1 MTVKVAVVEV
11 PATVTA
17 TSWSPLGSENINMSV
32 VNSPDALVEGLG
44 DGSTE
49 MLPIPE
55 ALMASC
61 PTVE

>member
-1 MTVKVAVVEV
+1 MTVKVVAVEV
-11 PATVTA
+11 LPTVTT

-32 VNSPDALVEGLG
+32 VNSPDALVEGFG

-49 MLPIPE
+49 MLPIPD